1 MSSTSHHDEKIAK
14 MTFASVFPHYKV
26 KVEKK
31 GRTMAELIAVI
42 EWLTGFSEQEIN
54 NLIKDKITFED
65 FFLKASLHPNAAY
78 ITGTICGYRIE
89 KIENP
94 LTKNVRY
101 LDKVVDELAKGRS
114 LEKIMR
120 NHK

>member
-1 MSSTSHHDEKIAK
+1 MSNTSHHDEKIAK

-78 ITGTICGYRIE
+78 ITGIICGYRIE